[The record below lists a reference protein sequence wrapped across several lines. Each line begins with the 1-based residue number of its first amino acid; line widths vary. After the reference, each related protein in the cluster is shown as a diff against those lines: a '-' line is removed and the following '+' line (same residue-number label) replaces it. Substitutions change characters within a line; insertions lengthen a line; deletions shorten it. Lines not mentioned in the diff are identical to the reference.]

1 MAEPIKSAL
10 FVDYESLHR
19 SLTGVDAATDAR
31 LADRAAAWLRAI
43 ETGQLI
49 DPEGLPRRIV
59 VRRCYAG
66 PGVRGKQRDMLAA
79 AGFSVVDVGADN
91 GVRSSSDLH
100 IAMDT
105 IDALSRPD
113 GPDDFIILS
122 GGAELAPLLMR
133 LHGAKRS
140 TAIYVDAMTAEA
152 DRSLADATLTAAA
165 FATFLTTEEEAPL
178 PPQPAGI
185 DRADIEAFARKI
197 HAATNIPLFSPKTF
211 AELFRHLTD
220 EISENGYHFQSTA
233 KNVADR
239 LTAAG
244 RTVTR
249 RQVVFIVKGLALKGH
264 VFSTGDTA
272 EGLAEVFREQ
282 AHYLITN
289 AGMTLDDKQE
299 LLLSAWFKSSGAPT
313 AAAAATPAA
322 APARAPAPPAPAEPA
337 RAATETQAEPPA
349 AARLKPPAP
358 QKPTAQAKPPVV
370 KPVELPK
377 SAARPVAVP
386 PPQGARPGPS
396 SAAREEAKAV
406 IAARIAASAK
416 LKPSRGVPVPA
427 KPAPKA
433 PPPPRPAQSHGPAQG
448 PAQAPGQAHAQ
459 AKPAPA
465 APPGRAPQ
473 ASKTNS
479 DALEHSILAAIAEA
493 VDVLVEDSADEPGSA
508 RPQPQRR
515 PAATENQRRPA
526 APSPARNDK
535 RDATPAGSPNE
546 TDDGD
551 EGGDIGDQIQRIIA
565 SYNRNRTDE

>member
-19 SLTGVDAATDAR
+19 SLAGVDAATDAR
-31 LADRAAAWLRAI
+31 LADRAAGWVKAI
-43 ETGQLI
+43 ENGELI
-49 DPEGLPRRIV
+49 DPEGAPRRVV

-66 PGVRGKQRDMLAA
+66 PSVRGKQRDILAA
-79 AGFSVVDVGADN
+79 AGFSVVDVAADN
-91 GVRSSSDLH
+91 GIRSSSDLH

-105 IDALSRPD
+105 IDALSRAD

-133 LHGAKRS
+133 LHASKRT
-140 TAIYVDAMTAEA
+140 TAIYVDAATAEA

-165 FATFLTTEEEAPL
+165 FAAFLTAEEKAP
-178 PPQPAGI
+178 PPPEPAGI
-185 DRADIEAFARKI
+185 DRAEIEAFARKI

-211 AELFRHLTD
+211 TELFRHLTD
-220 EISENGYHFQSTA
+220 EIRENGYHFQSTA

-239 LTAAG
+239 MTAAG

-272 EGLAEVFREQ
+272 ESLAEVFREQ

-289 AGMTLDDKQE
+289 AGMTLDEKQE
-299 LLLSAWFKSSGAPT
+299 LLLSAWFKSSAP
-313 AAAAATPAA
+313 AAAATTAKAA
-322 APARAPAPPAPAEPA
+322 APAGE
-337 RAATETQAEPPA
+337 QAPA
-349 AARLKPPAP
+349 AAATHSEPPPATVKLKPPAP
-358 QKPTAQAKPPVV
+358 QKPTAQAKAPLSGPAAV

-377 SAARPVAVP
+377 SAARPAPVP
-386 PPQGARPGPS
+386 HAPKPGAS

-433 PPPPRPAQSHGPAQG
+433 PSSRPAQPEVNATPQHPPA
-448 PAQAPGQAHAQ
+448 
-459 AKPAPA
+459 AKPATTTPA
-465 APPGRAPQ
+465 PRGPQ
-473 ASKTNS
+473 PSKTNA
-479 DALEHSILAAIAEA
+479 DALESSILAAIAEA
-493 VDVLVEDSADEPGSA
+493 VDVLVEDSAEEAAGPRS
-508 RPQPQRR
+508 QPQRR
-515 PAATENQRRPA
+515 PVAAGDQRRPA
-526 APSPARNDK
+526 APSTPARADK
-535 RDATPAGSPNE
+535 RAESPAKD
-546 TDDGD
+546 DDGD

>member
-1 MAEPIKSAL
+1 
-10 FVDYESLHR
+10 
-19 SLTGVDAATDAR
+19 
-31 LADRAAAWLRAI
+31 
-43 ETGQLI
+43 
-49 DPEGLPRRIV
+49 
-59 VRRCYAG
+59 
-66 PGVRGKQRDMLAA
+66 
-79 AGFSVVDVGADN
+79 
-91 GVRSSSDLH
+91 
-100 IAMDT
+100 MDT
-105 IDALSRPD
+105 IDALGRPD

-133 LHGAKRS
+133 LHASKRT
-140 TAIYVDAMTAEA
+140 TAIYVDAATAEA

-165 FATFLTTEEEAPL
+165 FAAFLTAEEKAP
-178 PPQPAGI
+178 PPPEPAGI

-211 AELFRHLTD
+211 TELFRHLTD

-239 LTAAG
+239 MTAAG

-272 EGLAEVFREQ
+272 ESLAEVFREQ

-289 AGMTLDDKQE
+289 AGMTLDEKQE
-299 LLLSAWFKSSGAPT
+299 LLLSAWFKSS
-313 AAAAATPAA
+313 
-322 APARAPAPPAPAEPA
+322 APAPAATTAKTVAPAGEQTPAPAV
-337 RAATETQAEPPA
+337 THSEPPSA
-349 AARLKPPAP
+349 TVKLKPPAP
-358 QKPTAQAKPPVV
+358 QKPTAQPKAPLPGPAAV

-377 SAARPVAVP
+377 SAARPAPVP
-386 PPQGARPGPS
+386 HASKPGAS

-433 PPPPRPAQSHGPAQG
+433 PSSSAPSSPSSSSRPAQPQANVPAATPPHAPQHP
-448 PAQAPGQAHAQ
+448 PAP
-459 AKPAPA
+459 KPTAAAPA
-465 APPGRAPQ
+465 ARGTQP
-473 ASKTNS
+473 SKSNS

-493 VDVLVEDSADEPGSA
+493 VDVLVEDSAEEAAGTRS
-508 RPQPQRR
+508 QPQRR
-515 PAATENQRRPA
+515 PVATGDQRRPA
-526 APSPARNDK
+526 APSTPTRADK
-535 RDATPAGSPNE
+535 RGESPDE
-546 TDDGD
+546 DDDGD